1 MGLRRSP
8 KPSTVKSMPRLGD
21 ALGSP
26 GTGRDVATRGPRL
39 GEILMDMGFLE
50 PRQLELAL
58 EEQKRTGQRLGAI
71 LIDAGWISE
80 ARLVRA
86 LSRQLGVPT
95 CDPVAAPVHERVRAL
110 LPRELAHRL
119 HALPI
124 ALKRTAAGD
133 VLCLVTSDPLNPTL
147 APEIAAAVGVDVELM
162 IAGDTEIEVALAKHY
177 GTTAPAFVQP
187 NAPPSL
193 PPIHLSLPPLTPSSP
208 PVRIVQGTPALGEGA
223 PIDLDELVPESDDR
237 VALMDAL
244 AGVGAVALSAEL
256 DAESERWPSLAPE
269 ADPLDELPPPG
280 WATPPPMR
288 AVPPTVPPVGPTS
301 RYPPAPPTATTQQ
314 LSDALAAAALGRA
327 ASSGL
332 TAATLPPPAYKTL
345 PPAAPL
351 PGLDERVVGSGPVP
365 VRMLASSPP
374 SRAAATTPPPR
385 VAATSSPTPS
395 GYGQA
400 AGTPAPRALSSV
412 PSPSLT
418 PAPRVVTSRPHT
430 SSAPPPSAALASA
443 LQAPAPTP
451 PPRSGSA
458 VASARPRAPSS
469 APPWGATPPPLPSP
483 LTPATQPRATAP
495 SSSSP
500 GTPVSSSSP
509 GTRRIEA
516 GAQGAR
522 DPLDPRG
529 LVTRQELPS
538 QQLDPVDL
546 RRTFSLPVLVS
557 AGVDLPEATDAMA
570 DASPD
575 IVPLTLPEAWQEVS
589 FSGLVAPALPP
600 SPDGNWG
607 DFFPSLTGS
616 LPVVTEETADKLS
629 PRGAPATR
637 LREDPPP
644 RVRAELRAPGQASG
658 QASASAAPLV
668 APPRPTAAQ
677 SARSVEELGI
687 APPSAFSRD
696 EKSLS
701 IDIDIVELDSPLPET
716 PARGTRL
723 LDERGQELQSAPEA
737 GPAPARAE
745 PVRAEPVRAEPVR
758 AELARAAAAAVPPLA
773 EDDEVAIE
781 ELPFDE
787 APTRRPAAV
796 GGIDSARVLI
806 LRAATGEA
814 LSPGESGWLLRCLS
828 AVLLDGL
835 DEARLAAIVSRL
847 GPPPA

>member
-1 MGLRRSP
+1 
-8 KPSTVKSMPRLGD
+8 MPRLGD

-26 GTGRDVATRGPRL
+26 GTGRDVAARGPRL

-124 ALKRTAAGD
+124 ALKRTAGGD

-177 GTTAPAFVQP
+177 GTAAPAFVQP

-256 DAESERWPSLAPE
+256 DAESDRWPSLAPE
-269 ADPLDELPPPG
+269 ADALDELPPPG
-280 WATPPPMR
+280 WATPPPTR
-288 AVPPTVPPVGPTS
+288 PVPPTAPQGAPAP
-301 RYPPAPPTATTQQ
+301 RYTPAPPTATAQQ

-345 PPAAPL
+345 PPSAPL
-351 PGLDERVVGSGPVP
+351 PGLDDRVVGSGPVP
-365 VRMLASSPP
+365 VARMLASSPP
-374 SRAAATTPPPR
+374 SRATATPPPR
-385 VAATSSPTPS
+385 VATGSSPAPS

-418 PAPRVVTSRPHT
+418 PSPRVVTSRPQT

-469 APPWGATPPPLPSP
+469 APPWGAAPPPLPTPPPPAASP
-483 LTPATQPRATAP
+483 SPGGPPRATAP

-509 GTRRIEA
+509 GTRRMDA

-570 DASPD
+570 DASSD

-600 SPDGNWG
+600 AAEGSWG

-629 PRGAPATR
+629 PRGAPPTR
-637 LREDPPP
+637 LREDLPS
-644 RVRAELRAPGQASG
+644 RAAPHPTAQASSG
-658 QASASAAPLV
+658 AAPLV
-668 APPRPTAAQ
+668 APPRPTGAQ

-723 LDERGQELQSAPEA
+723 LDERGQELQPEIEAAPE
-737 GPAPARAE
+737 PAPAEPARAE
-745 PVRAEPVRAEPVR
+745 PARAE
-758 AELARAAAAAVPPLA
+758 AAPVPPLVD
-773 EDDEVAIE
+773 DDEVAIE

-796 GGIDSARVLI
+796 GGIDAARVLI

>member
-1 MGLRRSP
+1 
-8 KPSTVKSMPRLGD
+8 MPRLGD

-39 GEILMDMGFLE
+39 GEILIDMGFLE

-86 LSRQLGVPT
+86 LSRQLGVPM

-124 ALKRTAAGD
+124 ALKRTAGGD

-147 APEIAAAVGVDVELM
+147 GPEIAAAVGVDVELM

-177 GTTAPAFVQP
+177 GTQAPSFVQP
-187 NAPPSL
+187 HAPPSL

-256 DAESERWPSLAPE
+256 DAESERWPSLAPA
-269 ADPLDELPPPG
+269 ADEDVDGLPPPG
-280 WATPPPMR
+280 WATPPPTR
-288 AVPPTVPPVGPTS
+288 PVPPT
-301 RYPPAPPTATTQQ
+301 PAPPGRAPASAPPTRTPASAPARAPASAPPAASTQQ
-314 LSDALAAAALGRA
+314 LADALAAAALGRA

-351 PGLDERVVGSGPVP
+351 PALDERVVGSGPVP
-365 VRMLASSPP
+365 VARQLASSPP
-374 SRAAATTPPPR
+374 RAASTPRPR
-385 VAATSSPTPS
+385 VASE
-395 GYGQA
+395 A
-400 AGTPAPRALSSV
+400 ARAPSSV

-430 SSAPPPSAALASA
+430 SSAPPPSAVLASA
-443 LQAPAPTP
+443 LQAPASAPL
-451 PPRSGSA
+451 RSPST
-458 VASARPRAPSS
+458 VATERPRAPSS
-469 APPWGATPPPLPSP
+469 APPWGAEPLPPLAPVAPPSP
-483 LTPATQPRATAP
+483 AP
-495 SSSSP
+495 S
-500 GTPVSSSSP
+500 GAAVVTPSSSSP
-509 GTRRIEA
+509 GTRRMEA

-529 LVTRQELPS
+529 LVTPQELPA
-538 QQLDPVDL
+538 QQLDPVSG

-557 AGVDLPEATDAMA
+557 AGLDLPEATDAMA
-570 DASPD
+570 DASSD
-575 IVPLTLPEAWQEVS
+575 LVPLALPEAWQEVS
-589 FSGLVAPALPP
+589 FSGLVAQALPP
-600 SPDGNWG
+600 AAEKSWG

-629 PRGAPATR
+629 PRGAPPTR
-637 LREDPPP
+637 VREDAPAP
-644 RVRAELRAPGQASG
+644 RPRGESLPEP
-658 QASASAAPLV
+658 APLI
-668 APPRPTAAQ
+668 APPRPVAAQ

-716 PARGTRL
+716 PAKGTRL
-723 LDERGQELQSAPEA
+723 LDEQGQELRAAPEA
-737 GPAPARAE
+737 PRPEPPRPEPAP
-745 PVRAEPVRAEPVR
+745 
-758 AELARAAAAAVPPLA
+758 VPPLA
-773 EDDEVAIE
+773 DEDEVVIE
-781 ELPFDE
+781 ELPLDE
-787 APTRRPAAV
+787 APTRRPSAV
-796 GGIDSARVLI
+796 GGVDAARVLI

>member
-1 MGLRRSP
+1 
-8 KPSTVKSMPRLGD
+8 MPRLGD

-124 ALKRTAAGD
+124 ALKRTAGGD

-162 IAGDTEIEVALAKHY
+162 IAGETEIEVALAKHY
-177 GTTAPAFVQP
+177 GTAAPSFVQP

-256 DAESERWPSLAPE
+256 DAESDRWPSLAPE
-269 ADPLDELPPPG
+269 ADHLDELPPPG
-280 WATPPPMR
+280 WATPPPTR
-288 AVPPTVPPVGPTS
+288 PVPPTPSAAQTP
-301 RYPPAPPTATTQQ
+301 RYTPAPPAATAQQ

-345 PPAAPL
+345 PPSAPL
-351 PGLDERVVGSGPVP
+351 PSTDERVVGSGPVP
-365 VRMLASSPP
+365 VARMLASSPP
-374 SRAAATTPPPR
+374 SRAVATPPPR
-385 VAATSSPTPS
+385 VVTASSPASP
-395 GYGQA
+395 GPGQA
-400 AGTPAPRALSSV
+400 VGSPVPRALSSV

-418 PAPRVVTSRPHT
+418 PSPRVVTSRPQT

-469 APPWGATPPPLPSP
+469 APPWGATPPPLPTPPPPAASP
-483 LTPATQPRATAP
+483 SPAGPARATAP

-500 GTPVSSSSP
+500 GTPVSTSSP
-509 GTRRIEA
+509 GTRRMDA

-557 AGVDLPEATDAMA
+557 AGLDLPEATDAMA
-570 DASPD
+570 DASSD

-600 SPDGNWG
+600 AAEGSWG

-629 PRGAPATR
+629 PRGSPPTR
-637 LREDPPP
+637 LREGPPP
-644 RVRAELRAPGQASG
+644 RAPAP
-658 QASASAAPLV
+658 APAAPPLV
-668 APPRPTAAQ
+668 APPRPAAAQ

-737 GPAPARAE
+737 TAEPARVELTRPE
-745 PVRAEPVRAEPVR
+745 PAR
-758 AELARAAAAAVPPLA
+758 AELARAEPARAEPARVEVASVPPLA
-773 EDDEVAIE
+773 DEDEVAIE

-796 GGIDSARVLI
+796 GGIDAARVLI